1 MNEFCYAPGTTV
13 PAVELLLQWE
23 GMDTDALEQVLL
35 QMEEQDVTLDCA
47 ALSLPAASGETALR
61 LSLEHR
67 LAKQGLEP
75 SQLEKNDPLRLYL
88 EELAAIPVCG
98 DIALLAE
105 QLSEENRACRV
116 SEALC
121 SQIVE
126 LSLSR
131 VVELAATYTG
141 KGVLLLDLIQEGSL
155 GLWRATQ
162 AFTGDGREFEA
173 FRDRKIRFYLEKAVL
188 LQAYDRGVGEKLR
201 TAVEDLRSVDER
213 LLSELGRNPTAE
225 EIAQALHMSVEE
237 TEAVAKTLENVRLL
251 NRTLKPEPEELPQ
264 EEEQAVED
272 TAYFQMRQRIA
283 ADSAGER
290 FRHGFLK
297 QHRAESYC
305 RDGLIF
311 HDELFHS
318 ERVIDDIGV
327 RRCFRTGSAG
337 SGDGDHT
344 LEFLSGIG
352 AAPAVHPEKFA
363 QRQVGLIR
371 EPGGFG
377 SIKNT
382 AAAGGNYIFRSGVAE
397 KCDHFFHRCCGRFRF
412 NPGPDVVS
420 GTAEKFRV
428 VCAGKNHR
436 LRRGMPQRYAQQ
448 LKHIIADRDYLIG
461 NALEQRFGKVDSYH
475 ILIVPTATFW

>member
-47 ALSLPAASGETALR
+47 ALSLPATSGETALR

-283 ADSAGER
+283 ELLST
-290 FRHGFLK
+290 LS
-297 QHRAESYC
+297 ESDAQLLTLRY
-305 RDGLIF
+305 GL
-311 HDELFHS
+311 E
-318 ERVIDDIGV
+318 G
-327 RRCFRTGSAG
+327 
-337 SGDGDHT
+337 
-344 LEFLSGIG
+344 GI
-352 AAPAVHPEKFA
+352 PMSP
-363 QRQVGLIR
+363 QQ
-371 EPGGFG
+371 
-377 SIKNT
+377 T
-382 AAAGGNYIFRSGVAE
+382 AARMGIPADEVVARE
-397 KCDHFFHRCCGRFRF
+397 
-412 NPGPDVVS
+412 
-420 GTAEKFRV
+420 A
-428 VCAGKNHR
+428 AALAR
-436 LRRGMPQRYAQQ
+436 LRQQ
-448 LKHIIADRDYLIG
+448 
-461 NALEQRFGKVDSYH
+461 N
-475 ILIVPTATFW
+475 